1 MASSSINTRNTTLAG
16 EGQHADLLNRA
27 PVSAP
32 PLDSGASAAAPDNLK
47 LRAIFAA
54 GFALLLDFVFR
65 ITEASEDRIYE
76 SGDRKISE

>member
-1 MASSSINTRNTTLAG
+1 MSNLHSGVAG
-16 EGQHADLLNRA
+16 EGKHADLANEAPRA
-27 PVSAP
+27 IP
-32 PLDSGASAAAPDNLK
+32 PLEGGAVMAEPDNLK

-65 ITEASEDRIYE
+65 VTEFSEDRIYE